1 MSEGILPVTG
11 NNSNNNNSNSSNNNS
26 NNNLPRGLMS
36 KSGLPFNPNQRL
48 PSLRS
53 SLSKPSLLFQSSASF
68 NHNQIVN
75 SSSSSSPTKSP
86 ITGKRNYES
95 NIGSIECMVNTR
107 RNQPGEVKGFTNGV
121 KQQGGKNGLDSWR
134 GGSTPSSS
142 STGRCRRQNV
152 KKPRKLIQLE
162 STVFTGAA
170 RSPIKKNLDSNK
182 KLKSKQPA
190 ISSLPSPVEEQ
201 SEDSIEPAYIEGKLY
216 QDDFINQSV
225 DKDDNCDHL
234 PQGWENLSMPMV
246 NDPVTTCKS
255 EHWLTPDPLRDK
267 LILFQ
272 LPKMLENQTNT
283 KLGKLRIYE
292 SGKVELVNN
301 PSDLIFEVTNVCQ
314 SKKINKSTTS
324 SSSTFTSS
332 SSSSSSSSSTI
343 TPPASIPNDMDNDEI
358 VRNPNQLNQ
367 LDHIEPQLN
376 REVVI
381 YSGRNLISIGKLESD
396 AAIVIPKL
404 FNNI

>member
-11 NNSNNNNSNSSNNNS
+11 NNSNNNNNSNSSNNNS

-53 SLSKPSLLFQSSASF
+53 SLSKPSLLFQSSTSF

-170 RSPIKKNLDSNK
+170 RFVFFSIIPFLRSIKTNSNLNIDFLFS
-182 KLKSKQPA
+182 Q
-190 ISSLPSPVEEQ
+190 SS
-201 SEDSIEPAYIEGKLY
+201 Y
-216 QDDFINQSV
+216 Q
-225 DKDDNCDHL
+225 
-234 PQGWENLSMPMV
+234 
-246 NDPVTTCKS
+246 
-255 EHWLTPDPLRDK
+255 
-267 LILFQ
+267 
-272 LPKMLENQTNT
+272 
-283 KLGKLRIYE
+283 
-292 SGKVELVNN
+292 
-301 PSDLIFEVTNVCQ
+301 
-314 SKKINKSTTS
+314 
-324 SSSTFTSS
+324 
-332 SSSSSSSSSTI
+332 I
-343 TPPASIPNDMDNDEI
+343 T
-358 VRNPNQLNQ
+358 
-367 LDHIEPQLN
+367 
-376 REVVI
+376 
-381 YSGRNLISIGKLESD
+381 Y
-396 AAIVIPKL
+396 
-404 FNNI
+404 